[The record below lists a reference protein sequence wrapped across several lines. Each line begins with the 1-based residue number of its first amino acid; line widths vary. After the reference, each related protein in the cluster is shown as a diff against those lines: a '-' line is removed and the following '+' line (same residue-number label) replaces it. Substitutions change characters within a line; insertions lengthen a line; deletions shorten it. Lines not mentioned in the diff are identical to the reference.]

1 MLKLWYTML
10 TKNTSNSI
18 SGWFSEIS
26 NIADVSFCG
35 HFCKI
40 VPLPRPQLGAL
51 TRFHTLRLATIETLS
66 IITNCS
72 ELCGICNFL
81 HNEYLAPSVKM
92 DEILDRPWHCD
103 SLKEIY
109 PWTVSNQNI
118 DVVFKSCQYHCMS
131 IIHEHLILL
140 SAQSVIA
147 QSVVAIFIIRC
158 KL

>member
-1 MLKLWYTML
+1 MLVSVVIFAKLSHFPGPSLARSHVFTRCGSPQLKLSRSLLIALNYVEYVTFYIMNISLPPSRWMKFWTARD
-10 TKNTSNSI
+10 TVTAPWKN
-18 SGWFSEIS
+18 
-26 NIADVSFCG
+26 
-35 HFCKI
+35 
-40 VPLPRPQLGAL
+40 
-51 TRFHTLRLATIETLS
+51 
-66 IITNCS
+66 
-72 ELCGICNFL
+72 
-81 HNEYLAPSVKM
+81 
-92 DEILDRPWHCD
+92 
-103 SLKEIY
+103 Y

>member
-18 SGWFSEIS
+18 SGWFSEIF
-26 NIADVSFCG
+26 NLADVSFCG

-51 TRFHTLRLATIETLS
+51 TRFHTLRCGSPHLKLS
-66 IITNCS
+66 RSLLIALNYV
-72 ELCGICNFL
+72 
-81 HNEYLAPSVKM
+81 EYVTFYIMNISLPPSRWMKFWTA
-92 DEILDRPWHCD
+92 RN

-131 IIHEHLILL
+131 ITHEHLILL